1 MRIVVKIGTSTL
13 AHSTGHL
20 NIRRVETLCKVL
32 SDIKNAGHEVI
43 LVSSG
48 AIGMGV
54 GKLGLLG
61 RPSDIPTKQA
71 AAAVGQCE
79 LMYTYDKLFSEYNHT
94 VAQLL
99 ITGDDVASDKRR
111 GNFINTMNRL
121 LELQAL
127 PILNENDTVSTDEI
141 VIGDNDTLAAIVAT
155 SIGADKLVLLSD
167 IDGLYTA
174 DPHTHPEAQ
183 LISHIAEVSQ
193 SVEALG
199 GGSASNQG
207 TGGMATK
214 LKAAK
219 MCMDAGCEMV
229 ICNGAEPDNL
239 YAVVEGRPVGTRF
252 SKE

>member
-1 MRIVVKIGTSTL
+1 MLDLFGIFRHNHQFFIFTFI
-13 AHSTGHL
+13 
-20 NIRRVETLCKVL
+20 
-32 SDIKNAGHEVI
+32 
-43 LVSSG
+43 
-48 AIGMGV
+48 
-54 GKLGLLG
+54 
-61 RPSDIPTKQA
+61 TK
-71 AAAVGQCE
+71 
-79 LMYTYDKLFSEYNHT
+79 
-94 VAQLL
+94 
-99 ITGDDVASDKRR
+99 R
-111 GNFINTMNRL
+111 GN
-121 LELQAL
+121 
-127 PILNENDTVSTDEI
+127 
-141 VIGDNDTLAAIVAT
+141 
-155 SIGADKLVLLSD
+155 
-167 IDGLYTA
+167 TA

-199 GGSASNQG
+199 GGRASNQG